1 MFSAR
6 QCEEG
11 LRASAGVPSVSV
23 LHLKLVGRVQSQR
36 TGEWRAS
43 NHLSS
48 PKLELLFEFV
58 RQERVRPVSEVC
70 KKPVAGRRQTGV
82 AGASVNGSGMVKFQ
96 FSFHKLAGQKVPG
109 CKAVGSREWK
119 RQLKPS

>member
-1 MFSAR
+1 MIKI
-6 QCEEG
+6 
-11 LRASAGVPSVSV
+11 SAGVPSVSV

-36 TGEWRAS
+36 TGDWRAS

-58 RQERVRPVSEVC
+58 RQERVRPVSE
-70 KKPVAGRRQTGV
+70 PVAGRRQTGV

-96 FSFHKLAGQKVPG
+96 FSFHKHGGQKVPG
-109 CKAVGSREWK
+109 CKALGESGGTLLPEVSNQDTLFE
-119 RQLKPS
+119 